1 MLERTAS
8 LTQLPGVAEAGRV
21 HDSAQRKLADAQRLQ
36 AAIAAARAEGRTED
50 LKRLEQLAAQMT
62 PALQDLDREIQR
74 AHNRMRRE
82 VFDFASAAVADEV
95 KRLEDRKAR
104 RMKRSWRR

>member
-1 MLERTAS
+1 MLDTSSRIA
-8 LTQLPGVAEAGRV
+8 QLPGVTDAKRV
-21 HDSAQRKLADAQRLQ
+21 HDSAHQKLATAECLQ
-36 AAIAAARAEGRTED
+36 AAIAAARAEGRSID
-50 LKRLEQLAAQMT
+50 LKRLEQLAAQMA

-74 AHNRMRRE
+74 ARNRMRRE

-95 KRLEDRKAR
+95 KRLQDRKAR